1 MAVLGSKGVGW
12 KVSCGA
18 NSDGFDG
25 SVGGG
30 VDLRPVM
37 LSQLPQHQEEQLRV
51 RSNLCERTSPSWIC
65 GLAE

>member
-18 NSDGFDG
+18 NSVVGGGDCA
-25 SVGGG
+25 GGG

-37 LSQLPQHQEEQLRV
+37 LSQLP
-51 RSNLCERTSPSWIC
+51 
-65 GLAE
+65 

>member
-18 NSDGFDG
+18 NSVAWGDCA
-25 SVGGG
+25 GGG

-37 LSQLPQHQEEQLRV
+37 LSQLPAHQ
-51 RSNLCERTSPSWIC
+51 
-65 GLAE
+65 